1 MAQEKKKSTKIK
13 KNSDSGGGKKTDSNS
28 ALKPKAQKTTRKK
41 TAKKAGPA
49 KIARKKPSGQE
60 SFLSKEIKKIA
71 AGIIVLVFLAFTGA
85 MVADFYL
92 GRRAE
97 IIREKAALNDQKKTL
112 LAQKTPQDEQVK
124 DHGIK
129 DHGIVDLKSK
139 KSLESMKPKPGNKVL
154 PIADI
159 SGKGINENQTSKKTA
174 ENLRPEKR
182 NMDIPLYEL
191 FNDGHSLEKHLR
203 EPVRIINKGY
213 PRVAIIIDDI
223 GFDKKLAYDLV
234 AIEGNFTFSILPGSP
249 FGRTIAENLHTMGA
263 EIMLHL
269 PMEPVQY
276 PEVDP
281 GPGAILASMSPDVLI
296 ESLRK
301 DIDAIPHARGVN
313 NHMGSRITSLSP
325 QMRQIFTIL
334 KQRDMFFI
342 DSLTS
347 RHSLCRQSARLFHLP
362 FAQRDVFLDNIQD
375 GDYIKKQLR
384 QLVSVAK
391 KHGSAL
397 GIGHPYK
404 ATLYT
409 LKQEMP
415 GIRKQVRIV
424 PASALVAVP

>member
-1 MAQEKKKSTKIK
+1 MAQENKKSTKIK
-13 KNSDSGGGKKTDSNS
+13 KNSGSGKKRKTDS
-28 ALKPKAQKTTRKK
+28 ALKPRPGLKPKAQKTTRKK
-41 TAKKAGPA
+41 TAKKAGST
-49 KIARKKPSGQE
+49 KVTRKKSSGEQ
-60 SFLSKEIKKIA
+60 SFLSSEIKKIA
-71 AGIIVLVFLAFTGA
+71 VGIIVLVFLAFTGA

-97 IIREKAALNDQKKTL
+97 IMREKAALNDQQQPL
-112 LAQKTPQDEQVK
+112 LAQKTQQDEQAK
-124 DHGIK
+124 DHDAIL
-129 DHGIVDLKSK
+129 DLKSK
-139 KSLESMKPKPGNKVL
+139 KPLEGIKPKPGNKVL

-191 FNDGHSLEKHLR
+191 FNDGHSLEKHPR
-203 EPVRIINKGY
+203 EPVKNINKGY

-249 FGRTIAENLHTMGA
+249 FGSTIAENLHIMGA

-301 DIDAIPHARGVN
+301 DIDAIPHARGCVN

-375 GDYIKKQLR
+375 GSYIKKTTE
-384 QLVSVAK
+384 AACKCGK
-391 KHGSAL
+391 KPWKR
-397 GIGHPYK
+397 IGNRAPLQSNPLYFK
-404 ATLYT
+404 A
-409 LKQEMP
+409 
-415 GIRKQVRIV
+415 GDCRG
-424 PASALVAVP
+424 